1 MVSKDRISF
10 ENAPSIIAPPP
21 GPKSLILLDKQ
32 NKMETQ
38 ARTYTKI
45 FKFAIKEARGATIM
59 DVDDN
64 IFIDWFAG
72 IAVMNMGH
80 NHPEI
85 RKALLEQIDKIVHVP
100 EIPTEIRIEFLENLL
115 KTLPGNMKN
124 NAKVLFT
131 TTGADA
137 CEASTSL
144 ARYITGKKTI
154 VAFGGAYH
162 GISGGISATT
172 GNYHYREFGGF
183 RYENV
188 HHLPYPYAYRF
199 PFKVK
204 EDDMSKFIVDNLEY
218 LIKDPY
224 AGTGPIAGVLVE
236 PVQGEG
242 GYVVP
247 PDDFLPMLREITEKY
262 SIPLIVDEVQTGV
275 GRTGKVWASEHYNVT
290 PDIMCISK
298 GIGNG
303 IPVSMVAFKKE
314 YDENL
319 PQGFRLGT
327 YRGNPLGLAAG
338 NAVLKILMKGEIL
351 ERVEKNGKY
360 ILKRF
365 SEIQEKSEVIG
376 DVRGKGYMIGVEIVK
391 NKKTKEPWQEMAN
404 SIKERMFKKG
414 VLMHTC
420 GHYSNVLR
428 FMAPLIIEDDLIEK
442 GIEIF
447 EESLKESKAK

>member
-10 ENAPSIIAPPP
+10 EEAPSIIATPP

-38 ARTYTKI
+38 ARTYTRI

-59 DVDDN
+59 DVDGN
-64 IFIDWFAG
+64 AFIDWFAG
-72 IAVMNMGH
+72 VAVMNMGH

-115 KTLPGNMKN
+115 KTLPGNMRN
-124 NAKVLFT
+124 NAKILFT
-131 TTGADA
+131 ATGADA
-137 CEASTSL
+137 CETSTSL
-144 ARYITGKKTI
+144 VRYVTGKKTI

-162 GISGGISATT
+162 GTSGGISATT

-183 RYENV
+183 TYENV
-188 HHLPYPYAYRF
+188 YHLPYPYTYRF
-199 PFKVK
+199 PFKVR
-204 EDDMSKFIVDNLEY
+204 EEDMSKFILNNLEY

-224 AGTGPIAGVLVE
+224 SGTGPIAGVLVE

-391 NKKTKEPWQEMAN
+391 NKKTKDPSQEMAN

>member
-1 MVSKDRISF
+1 MTQKRLSF
-10 ENAPSIIAPPP
+10 EKAPVIKETPP
-21 GPKSLILLDKQ
+21 GKRSLEILKIQDEI
-32 NKMETQ
+32 ETN

-45 FKFAIKEARGATIM
+45 FRFAVKEAKGATVK
-59 DVDDN
+59 DVDEN
-64 IFIDWFAG
+64 VYIDWFAG
-72 IAVMNMGH
+72 VAVMNMGH
-80 NHPEI
+80 SHPTVK
-85 RKALLEQIDKIVHVP
+85 KAIMDQLERIVHVP
-100 EIPTEIRIEFLENLL
+100 EIPTEIRVEFLKNLVS
-115 KTLPGNMKN
+115 TLPGNLKN
-124 NAKVLFT
+124 GSKVLFT

-162 GISGGISATT
+162 GISGSISSTT
-172 GNYHYREFGGF
+172 GNYHYREFGSF

-188 HHLPYPYAYRF
+188 HHLPYPYSYRF
-199 PFKVK
+199 PIKVK
-204 EDDMSKFIVDNLEY
+204 EEDISKVVVDQLEY
-218 LIKDPY
+218 LINDPY

-236 PVQGEG
+236 PIQGEG

-247 PDDFLPMLREITEKY
+247 PDDFLPMLREITDKY
-262 SIPLIVDEVQTGV
+262 SVPLIVDEVQTGV
-275 GRTGKVWASEHYNVT
+275 GRTGKIWASEHYNVT

-303 IPVSMVAFKKE
+303 IPISMVAYRKE
-314 YDENL
+314 YDEKL

-338 NAVLKILMKGEIL
+338 NAVLNILKEEDLLARVSKKGEYL
-351 ERVEKNGKY
+351 
-360 ILKRF
+360 LKRF
-365 SEIQEKSEVIG
+365 NELYEKYNVIG
-376 DVRGKGYMIGVEIVK
+376 EVRGKGYMVGIEIVSDR
-391 NKKTKEPWQEMAN
+391 KKKSPSSDLAN
-404 SIKERMFKKG
+404 RIKENMFKKG

-428 FMAPLIIEDDLIEK
+428 YMAPLIIEDDLIDK

-447 EESLKESKAK
+447 EESLKEAVRK

>member
-1 MVSKDRISF
+1 MVQKRLSF
-10 ENAPSIIAPPP
+10 NRAPLIRETPP
-21 GPKSLILLDKQ
+21 GKKSLEILKKQ
-32 NKMETQ
+32 DEFETN

-45 FKFAIKEARGATIM
+45 FRFAIDEAKGATVK
-59 DVDDN
+59 DVDN
-64 IFIDWFAG
+64 NVFIDWFAG
-72 IAVMNMGH
+72 VAVMNMGH
-80 NHPEI
+80 NHPAV
-85 RKALLEQIDKIVHVP
+85 RMALLDQIEKIVHVP
-100 EIPTEIRIEFLENLL
+100 EIPTEIRIKFLEILL
-115 KTLPGNMKN
+115 SVLPGNLKN

-137 CEASTSL
+137 CETAVSL
-144 ARYITGKKTI
+144 ARYITGRKTI

-188 HHLPYPYAYRF
+188 HHLPYPYEYRF
-199 PFKVK
+199 PLKVK
-204 EDDMSKFIVDNLEY
+204 EDISKIIVDNLEY

-224 AGTGPIAGVLVE
+224 AGTGPIGGVLVE
-236 PVQGEG
+236 PIQGEG

-247 PDDFLPMLREITEKY
+247 PDDFLPMLREVTEKY

-275 GRTGKVWASEHYNVT
+275 GRTGKIWASEHYGIT

-303 IPVSMVAFKKE
+303 IPVSMVAFRKE
-314 YDENL
+314 FDEKL

-338 NAVLKILMKGEIL
+338 NAVLNILKDGDIL
-351 ERVEKNGKY
+351 RRVDNKGKY

-365 SEIQEKSEVIG
+365 MEIEEKSKVIG

-391 NKKTKEPWQEMAN
+391 DKRTKEPWPEMAN
-404 SIKERMFKKG
+404 SIKEEMFRNG

-428 FMAPLIIEDDLIEK
+428 YMAPLIIEDDLIDK

-447 EESLKESKAK
+447 ESSLRKAMGK

>member
-1 MVSKDRISF
+1 MVQKRLSF
-10 ENAPSIIAPPP
+10 EKAPVIREEPP
-21 GPKSLILLDKQ
+21 GKRSLEILKKQ
-32 NKMETQ
+32 DELETS
-38 ARTYTKI
+38 ARTYTRI
-45 FKFAIKEARGATIM
+45 FKFAIEEARGATVR

-72 IAVMNMGH
+72 VAVMNMGH
-80 NHPEI
+80 NHPDI
-85 RKALLEQIDKIVHVP
+85 RKALMDQMDRIVHIP
-100 EIPTEIRIEFLENLL
+100 EIPTEIRIEFLKNLNS
-115 KTLPGNMKN
+115 TLPGKLKN

-144 ARYITGKKTI
+144 ARYITNKRTI

-188 HHLPYPYAYRF
+188 HHLPYPYPYRF
-199 PFKVK
+199 PLKVK
-204 EDDMSKFIVDNLEY
+204 EEDISKVVVDELEY

-275 GRTGKVWASEHYNVT
+275 GRTGRIWASEHYDVT

-303 IPVSMVAFKKE
+303 IPISMVVYKRE

-338 NAVLKILMKGEIL
+338 NAVLKILKKGEVL
-351 ERVEKNGKY
+351 ERVEKKGRY
-360 ILKRF
+360 ILERF
-365 SEIQEKSEVIG
+365 REIQEKNDVIG
-376 DVRGKGYMIGVEIVK
+376 DVRGIGYMVGVEIVK
-391 NKKTKEPWQEMAN
+391 NSRTREPWQDMAN
-404 SIKERMFKKG
+404 KIKERMFKSG
-414 VLMHTC
+414 LLMHTC

-442 GIEIF
+442 GIDIF
-447 EESLKESKAK
+447 QQSIKEAKGK